1 MLKQD
6 WLAVKEGDVYPTQFD
21 KGAILTGELL
31 ARATALGLLED
42 APKAALA
49 APENKAQTR
58 K

>member
-6 WLAVKEGDVYPTQFD
+6 WLAVRDGDIYPTQFD

-31 ARATALGLLED
+31 VRATALGLIED
-42 APKAALA
+42 APKALA
-49 APENKAQTR
+49 SAPENKAQTR